1 MGIYE
6 GTPKYGGGYVTGER
20 KYTEVE
26 YFLSDKEIRI
36 CLGDEISSY
45 DYVNQMGF
53 IYLDPKNAT
62 EFALD
67 ILAQLKEAG
76 YDLNGEKTNE

>member
-6 GTPKYGGGYVTGER
+6 GIPQYPDSVNERTYVQVETIGE
-20 KYTEVE
+20 V
-26 YFLSDKEIRI
+26 RI
-36 CLGDEISSY
+36 CLGNEISPD
-45 DYVNQMGF
+45 DYVYQMGF
-53 IYLDPKNAT
+53 IYLDPKNAA

-67 ILAQLKEAG
+67 ILAQLKDAG

>member
-6 GTPKYGGGYVTGER
+6 GTTEYVDNVNER
-20 KYTEVE
+20 KYVQAETAIPTRG
-26 YFLSDKEIRI
+26 IRI

-45 DYVNQMGF
+45 DYVYQMGF
-53 IYLDPKNAT
+53 IYLDPKTAT

-76 YDLNGEKTNE
+76 YDLNGEKTNV

>member
-6 GTPKYGGGYVTGER
+6 GTPRYAENISEHKYI
-20 KYTEVE
+20 EV
-26 YFLSDKEIRI
+26 LGNWGIRI
-36 CLGDEISSY
+36 SLGDNISPLF
-45 DYVNQMGF
+45 DYVQQMGF

-76 YDLNGEKTNE
+76 YDLNGEKING